1 MTFEFVLTETIN
13 GIDYYAEVEKSI
25 DGEIIS
31 LVVLDE
37 SDMRVNNQ
45 DIIKVF
51 RKLAKKK
58 DSITHFEL

>member
-1 MTFEFVLTETIN
+1 MTFEFILTETIN

-25 DGEIIS
+25 DGNIVS

-58 DSITHFEL
+58 NSITHFEL

>member
-25 DGEIIS
+25 DGNIVS

>member
-1 MTFEFVLTETIN
+1 MTFEFILTETIN

-25 DGEIIS
+25 DGNIVS